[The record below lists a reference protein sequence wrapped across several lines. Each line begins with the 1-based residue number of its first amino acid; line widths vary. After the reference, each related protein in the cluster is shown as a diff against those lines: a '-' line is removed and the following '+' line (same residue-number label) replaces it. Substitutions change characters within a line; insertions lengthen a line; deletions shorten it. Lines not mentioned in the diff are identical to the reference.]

1 MRALGK
7 LRAKEAEDVLLE
19 GLSDPGRVV
28 RMSAA
33 SALAKIGAVD
43 AVPAL
48 HAVLD
53 SDPDMYVRASA
64 AEALVV
70 LGDETARE
78 RCTEVLS
85 ALGWRARGPR
95 WKRLGDAV
103 ANGEPPTPWV
113 DQGDRPLRGL
123 KQLNPRSAILG

>member
-1 MRALGK
+1 MRHDPEEAVRYSVMRALGK

-53 SDPDMYVRASA
+53 SDPDMYVRG
-64 AEALVV
+64 AE
-70 LGDETARE
+70 
-78 RCTEVLS
+78 
-85 ALGWRARGPR
+85 RG
-95 WKRLGDAV
+95 
-103 ANGEPPTPWV
+103 
-113 DQGDRPLRGL
+113 
-123 KQLNPRSAILG
+123 